1 MNLRTSSEQHHTAV
15 RSTTSTAP
23 SLNNLVATCTHAFIV
38 TRKPRNCS
46 ASEKMRGLPHDLTIP
61 QFTKP
66 HSVPNSP
73 RVYMACVNRMAIL
86 QYSSNAN
93 DNHCDTCGVASTM
106 RITPVLVFRKV
117 TTNWFPGYGG
127 SVGTCGPVR
136 ACVCMRAM
144 AHYGGRYWLSPCR
157 RPCRSCPTAPRSVV
171 LR

>member
-38 TRKPRNCS
+38 TRKQRNCS
-46 ASEKMRGLPHDLTIP
+46 ASEKMRGFPHDLTIP

-93 DNHCDTCGVASTM
+93 DNHCDTCGGLPPPCALLLYLCLGRLP
-106 RITPVLVFRKV
+106 RIGFLDM
-117 TTNWFPGYGG
+117 
-127 SVGTCGPVR
+127 VGPWVHVDLCER
-136 ACVCMRAM
+136 AYVCVPWLIMADVIGCHRADEL
-144 AHYGGRYWLSPCR
+144 AAA
-157 RPCRSCPTAPRSVV
+157 APLPRDP
-171 LR
+171 